1 MKLEIPGLDD
11 SRRFKTM
18 VHEYANSQSYR
29 YEAMQAFEAKDEKS
43 EKTYLNYLIA
53 NIISSMS
60 YRRVGKNIA
69 SLKELQALPPYF
81 GYHIKKKEQD
91 RFGRLLSLVAPI
103 MNDEEVAVHV
113 PEDVYN
119 TAYIIQGIA
128 EMIKYT
134 ELVNS
139 SVDMINYGIERIAEG
154 NNWQEV
160 FEELI
165 IANSEPDGLAK
176 LNKSKGDNM
185 AKNKNENA
193 EVQVQASKK
202 VSISKILEDKGP
214 SVALGER
221 SVSVA
226 SIKRMMDEWTW
237 EGEED
242 ITSDELYEPLTA
254 YVTKVT
260 PVYIPVTPTD
270 PIGLF
275 RKQLGLVIYNEQ
287 NIPNKKTL
295 RDYEDMGFLSIPNTL
310 TKEEIEVLN
319 MFVERT
325 SGVETADNKLG
336 NIIRTL
342 AACYVMSDFTVDPIM
357 WLLASLSLNNIEKI
371 REHLALLFAKELAL
385 IENNIKD
392 CSLSGACEESAQELV
407 KAVKDSV
414 SNVNVKSVNEV
425 KEEITKE
432 IKGENMKTV
441 VEEKTV
447 TTTVTE
453 DGSENT
459 ENKKDKSVSKLE
471 IAAYAAGGII
481 AAGAVGYGIGWAYN
495 KYFGGNDSDNIEL
508 SEFSAF

>member
-1 MKLEIPGLDD
+1 MKLEILGLDD

-18 VHEYANSQSYR
+18 VHEYANRQSYR

-128 EMIKYT
+128 EMVKYT

-176 LNKSKGDNM
+176 LTKSKSKGDNM
-185 AKNKNENA
+185 AKSKNEVKA
-193 EVQVQASKK
+193 VKATSKF
-202 VSISKILEDKGP
+202 P
-214 SVALGER
+214 LGEVLTAKPS
-221 SVSVA
+221 SVNIGGKAITVA
-226 SIKRMMDEWTW
+226 SIKKLMEEWTW
-237 EGEED
+237 EDKIGEEND
-242 ITSDELYEPLTA
+242 FYTPLSEMFA
-254 YVTKVT
+254 KIT
-260 PVYIPVTPTD
+260 PVFIPVEPKD
-270 PIGLF
+270 SIGIF
-275 RKQLGLVIYNEQ
+275 RKQLGLILYNESDV
-287 NIPNKKTL
+287 PGKTSL
-295 RDYEDMGFLSIPNTL
+295 QSYEDVGLINVPSTL
-310 TKEEIEVLN
+310 TDQEREVIDL
-319 MFVERT
+319 FIERT
-325 SGVETADNKLG
+325 SGVESDDNILG
-336 NIIRTL
+336 NVIRTL
-342 AACYVMSDFTVDPIM
+342 GACYTMSDLSIDPIT
-357 WLLASLSLNNIEKI
+357 WHLAALSITNEFKL
-371 REHLALLFAKELAL
+371 REHLEVIFAKEIAL

-392 CSLSGACEESAQELV
+392 CSLSRTCEESAAAKVEAL
-407 KAVKDSV
+407 
-414 SNVNVKSVNEV
+414 
-425 KEEITKE
+425 KEAATKE
-432 IKGENMKTV
+432 LKTIKELKENDVKRV
-441 VEEKTV
+441 IEEKTV

-453 DGSENT
+453 GSGETASSKSDDSVFTLENALYT
-459 ENKKDKSVSKLE
+459 V
-471 IAAYAAGGII
+471 GGI
-481 AAGAVGYGIGWAYN
+481 AVAGAVGYGAYLAYN
-495 KYFGGNDSDNIEL
+495 KFFGGDSDNDIEL

>member
-18 VHEYANSQSYR
+18 VHEYANGQSYH

-185 AKNKNENA
+185 AKSKNEVKA
-193 EVQVQASKK
+193 VKAISKFPLGEVLTAKPS
-202 VSISKILEDKGP
+202 SISIDGKAITI
-214 SVALGER
+214 
-221 SVSVA
+221 A
-226 SIKRMMDEWTW
+226 SIKKLMEEWTW
-237 EGEED
+237 EDEIGEEND
-242 ITSDELYEPLTA
+242 FYIPLSEMFA
-254 YVTKVT
+254 KIT
-260 PVYIPVTPTD
+260 PVFIPVEPKD
-270 PIGLF
+270 SIGIF
-275 RKQLGLVIYNEQ
+275 RKQLGLILYNESDV
-287 NIPNKKTL
+287 PGKTTL
-295 RDYEDMGFLSIPNTL
+295 KSYEDAGLVDVPSTL
-310 TKEEIEVLN
+310 TDQEREVIDL
-319 MFVERT
+319 FIERT
-325 SGVETADNKLG
+325 SGVESDDNILG
-336 NIIRTL
+336 NVIRTL
-342 AACYVMSDFTVDPIM
+342 GACYTMSDLSIDPIT
-357 WLLASLSLNNIEKI
+357 WHLAALSITNEFKL
-371 REHLALLFAKELAL
+371 REHLEVIFAKEIAL
-385 IENNIKD
+385 VENNIKD
-392 CSLSGACEESAQELV
+392 CSLSSTCEESAAAKVDAL
-407 KAVKDSV
+407 
-414 SNVNVKSVNEV
+414 
-425 KEEITKE
+425 KEAATKE
-432 IKGENMKTV
+432 LKTIKELKENDVKRV
-441 VEEKTV
+441 IEEKTV

-453 DGSENT
+453 GSGETASSKSDDSVFTLENALYT
-459 ENKKDKSVSKLE
+459 V
-471 IAAYAAGGII
+471 GGV
-481 AAGAVGYGIGWAYN
+481 AVAGAVGYGVYWAYN
-495 KYFGGNDSDNIEL
+495 KFFGGDSDNDIEL

>member
-18 VHEYANSQSYR
+18 VHEYANGQSYR

-43 EKTYLNYLIA
+43 EKTYLIA

-128 EMIKYT
+128 EMVKYT

-176 LNKSKGDNM
+176 LKQSKGDNM
-185 AKNKNENA
+185 AKSKNENA
-193 EVQVQASKK
+193 EVQVQAPKK

-242 ITSDELYEPLTA
+242 IASDELYEPLTE

-295 RDYEDMGFLSIPNTL
+295 RDYEDIGFLSIPNTL

-392 CSLSGACEESAQELV
+392 CSLSGACEESAQELTE
-407 KAVKDSV
+407 AVCDSMNKTIV
-414 SNVNVKSVNEV
+414 VDVNEL
-425 KEEITKE
+425 KEEIKKE
-432 IKGENMKTV
+432 IEGSNMKTV

-453 DGSENT
+453 GESEESKKSEDSIFTLENT
-459 ENKKDKSVSKLE
+459 LYTVGG
-471 IAAYAAGGII
+471 AAVV
-481 AAGAVGYGIGWAYN
+481 GAVGFGAYWAYN
-495 KYFGGNDSDNIEL
+495 KFFGGDSDNDIEL

>member
-18 VHEYANSQSYR
+18 VHEYANGQSYR

-43 EKTYLNYLIA
+43 EKTYLNYLTA

-139 SVDMINYGIERIAEG
+139 SVDMINYGIERIANG
-154 NNWQEV
+154 GNWQEV

-176 LNKSKGDNM
+176 LNKSKSKGDNM
-185 AKNKNENA
+185 AKSKNEVKA
-193 EVQVQASKK
+193 VKATSKF
-202 VSISKILEDKGP
+202 P
-214 SVALGER
+214 LGEVLTAKP
-221 SVSVA
+221 SSINIGGKAITVA
-226 SIKRMMDEWTW
+226 SIKKLMEEWAW
-237 EGEED
+237 EDKIEKED
-242 ITSDELYEPLTA
+242 VFYAPLSEMF
-254 YVTKVT
+254 VKIT
-260 PVYIPVTPTD
+260 PVFVPVEPKD
-270 PIGLF
+270 SIGIF
-275 RKQLGLVIYNEQ
+275 RKQLGLILYNESDV
-287 NIPNKKTL
+287 PGKTSL
-295 RDYEDMGFLSIPNTL
+295 QSYEDSGLISVPSTL
-310 TKEEIEVLN
+310 TDQEREVIDL
-319 MFVERT
+319 FIERT
-325 SGVETADNKLG
+325 SGVESDDNILG
-336 NIIRTL
+336 NVIRTL
-342 AACYVMSDFTVDPIM
+342 GACYTMSDLSIDPIT
-357 WLLASLSLNNIEKI
+357 WHLAALSITNEIKL
-371 REHLALLFAKELAL
+371 REHLEVIFAKEIAL
-385 IENNIKD
+385 VENNIKD
-392 CSLSGACEESAQELV
+392 CSLSSTCEESAAAKVEAL
-407 KAVKDSV
+407 
-414 SNVNVKSVNEV
+414 
-425 KEEITKE
+425 KEAATKE
-432 IKGENMKTV
+432 LKTIKELKENDVKRV
-441 VEEKTV
+441 IEEKTV

-453 DGSENT
+453 GSGETASSKSDDSVFTLENALYT
-459 ENKKDKSVSKLE
+459 V
-471 IAAYAAGGII
+471 GGI
-481 AAGAVGYGIGWAYN
+481 AVVGAVGYGAYLAYN
-495 KYFGGNDSDNIEL
+495 KFFGGDSDNDIEL

>member
-1 MKLEIPGLDD
+1 MKLEILGLDD

-18 VHEYANSQSYR
+18 VHEYANGQSYR
-29 YEAMQAFEAKDEKS
+29 YEAMHDFEVNTEAQERQ
-43 EKTYLNYLIA
+43 YLNYLIA

-176 LNKSKGDNM
+176 LKQSKGDNM
-185 AKNKNENA
+185 AKSKNGNA
-193 EVQVQASKK
+193 EVQVQAPKK

-242 ITSDELYEPLTA
+242 ITSDELYEPLTE

-260 PVYIPVTPTD
+260 PVYTPVTPTD

-432 IKGENMKTV
+432 IKGENMKTI
-441 VEEKTV
+441 VEEKVT

-453 DGSENT
+453 GSGETASSKSDDSVFTLENALYT
-459 ENKKDKSVSKLE
+459 V
-471 IAAYAAGGII
+471 GGI
-481 AAGAVGYGIGWAYN
+481 AVVGAVGYGAYLAYN
-495 KYFGGNDSDNIEL
+495 KFFGGDSDNDIEL

>member
-18 VHEYANSQSYR
+18 VHEYANGQSYR

-165 IANSEPDGLAK
+165 VANSEPDGLAK
-176 LNKSKGDNM
+176 LTKSKSKGDNM
-185 AKNKNENA
+185 AKSKNEVKA
-193 EVQVQASKK
+193 VKATSKF
-202 VSISKILEDKGP
+202 P
-214 SVALGER
+214 LGEVLTAKP
-221 SVSVA
+221 SSINIGGKAITVA
-226 SIKRMMDEWTW
+226 SIKKLMEEWVW
-237 EGEED
+237 EDPISEEVD
-242 ITSDELYEPLTA
+242 FYVPLTEMF
-254 YVTKVT
+254 TKIS
-260 PVYIPVTPTD
+260 PVFVSIEPKD
-270 PIGLF
+270 SIGIF
-275 RKQLGLVIYNEQ
+275 RKHLGLILYNE
-287 NIPNKKTL
+287 NDVPGKTSL
-295 RDYEDMGFLSIPNTL
+295 QSYEDVGLINVPSSITA
-310 TKEEIEVLN
+310 EEREVLDL
-319 MFVERT
+319 FIERT
-325 SGVETADNKLG
+325 SGVETEDNILG
-336 NIIRTL
+336 NVIRTL
-342 AACYVMSDFTVDPIM
+342 GACYTMSDLSIDPIT
-357 WLLASLSLNNIEKI
+357 WHLAALSITSEAKL
-371 REHLALLFAKELAL
+371 REHLDLIFAKEIAL
-385 IENNIKD
+385 VENNIKD
-392 CSLSGACEESAQELV
+392 CSLSSTCEESAVEKVEAL
-407 KAVKDSV
+407 
-414 SNVNVKSVNEV
+414 
-425 KEEITKE
+425 KEAATKE
-432 IKGENMKTV
+432 LKTIKELEGENMKTV
-441 VEEKTV
+441 VEEKVT

-453 DGSENT
+453 GNEEKTSNKSGDSVFTLENALYT
-459 ENKKDKSVSKLE
+459 V
-471 IAAYAAGGII
+471 GGVAI
-481 AAGAVGYGIGWAYN
+481 AGAVGYGAYIAYN
-495 KYFGGNDSDNIEL
+495 KFFGGDSDSDIEL

>member
-119 TAYIIQGIA
+119 TAYIIQGIG

-154 NNWQEV
+154 SKWQEV

-176 LNKSKGDNM
+176 LNKSKSKGDNM
-185 AKNKNENA
+185 AKSKNEVKA
-193 EVQVQASKK
+193 VKATSKF
-202 VSISKILEDKGP
+202 P
-214 SVALGER
+214 LGEVLTAKPS
-221 SVSVA
+221 SVNIGGKAITVA
-226 SIKRMMDEWTW
+226 SIKKLMEEWTW
-237 EGEED
+237 EDKIGEEND
-242 ITSDELYEPLTA
+242 FYTPLSEMFA
-254 YVTKVT
+254 KIT
-260 PVYIPVTPTD
+260 PVFIPVEPKD
-270 PIGLF
+270 SIGIF
-275 RKQLGLVIYNEQ
+275 RKQLGLILYNESDV
-287 NIPNKKTL
+287 PGKTSL
-295 RDYEDMGFLSIPNTL
+295 QSYEDSGLISVPSTL
-310 TKEEIEVLN
+310 TDQEREVID
-319 MFVERT
+319 FFIERT
-325 SGVETADNKLG
+325 SGVESDDNILG
-336 NIIRTL
+336 NVIRTL
-342 AACYVMSDFTVDPIM
+342 GACYTMSDLSIDPIT
-357 WLLASLSLNNIEKI
+357 WHLAALSITNEFKL
-371 REHLALLFAKELAL
+371 REHLEVIFAKEIAL
-385 IENNIKD
+385 VENNIKD
-392 CSLSGACEESAQELV
+392 CSLSSTCEESAAAKVEAL
-407 KAVKDSV
+407 
-414 SNVNVKSVNEV
+414 
-425 KEEITKE
+425 KEAATKE
-432 IKGENMKTV
+432 LKTIKELKENDVKRV
-441 VEEKTV
+441 IEEKTV

-453 DGSENT
+453 GSGETASSKSDDSVFTLENALYT
-459 ENKKDKSVSKLE
+459 V
-471 IAAYAAGGII
+471 GGVAI
-481 AAGAVGYGIGWAYN
+481 AGAVGYGAYIAYN
-495 KYFGGNDSDNIEL
+495 KFFGGDSDSDIEL

>member
-18 VHEYANSQSYR
+18 VHEYANGQSYR

-139 SVDMINYGIERIAEG
+139 SVDMIDYGIERISNG
-154 NNWQEV
+154 VKWQEV

-185 AKNKNENA
+185 AKSNNEST
-193 EVQVQASKK
+193 QVQAPVLTNK
-202 VSISKILEDKGP
+202 VSISKIMEEKGP
-214 SVALGER
+214 SVTLGGKT
-221 SVSVA
+221 VSVA
-226 SIKRMMDEWTW
+226 SIKRMLEEWKW
-237 EGEED
+237 EGEEG
-242 ITSDELYEPLTA
+242 ITSDELYAPLA
-254 YVTKVT
+254 EYVKKVS

-275 RKQLGLVIYNEQ
+275 RKQLGLVIYNEK
-287 NIPNKKTL
+287 NVPNKTTL
-295 RDYEDMGFLSIPNTL
+295 HDYEEIGFLSIPASL

-325 SGVETADNKLG
+325 SGIETDDNVLG
-336 NIIRTL
+336 NVIRTL
-342 AACYVMSDFTVDPIM
+342 AACYTMSDFTVDPIM
-357 WLLASLSLNNIEKI
+357 WMLAALSLNNIEKI
-371 REHLALLFAKELAL
+371 REHLNLLFAKELA
-385 IENNIKD
+385 IVENHIKD
-392 CSLSGACEESAQELV
+392 CSLSSTCEESAQELTE
-407 KAVKDSV
+407 AV
-414 SNVNVKSVNEV
+414 SNSINKVIVVDVNEL
-425 KEEITKE
+425 KDEIKKE
-432 IKGENMKTV
+432 IEGSMKTV
-441 VEEKTV
+441 IEEKTV

-453 DGSENT
+453 DEKEETS
-459 ENKKDKSVSKLE
+459 KKDDSIFTLE
-471 IAAYAAGGII
+471 NAAYAVGG
-481 AAGAVGYGIGWAYN
+481 AAVVGAVGFGAYWAYN
-495 KYFGGNDSDNIEL
+495 KFFGGDSDNDIEL

>member
-18 VHEYANSQSYR
+18 VHEYANGQSYS

-139 SVDMINYGIERIAEG
+139 SVDMINYGIERIANG
-154 NNWQEV
+154 NKWQEV

-185 AKNKNENA
+185 AKSKNENA
-193 EVQVQASKK
+193 EVQVQAPKK

-237 EGEED
+237 EGEEN
-242 ITSDELYEPLTA
+242 ITSDELYEPLTE

-385 IENNIKD
+385 VENNIKD
-392 CSLSGACEESAQELV
+392 CSLSSTCEESAAAKVEAL
-407 KAVKDSV
+407 
-414 SNVNVKSVNEV
+414 
-425 KEEITKE
+425 KEAATKE
-432 IKGENMKTV
+432 LKTIKELKENDVKRV
-441 VEEKTV
+441 IEEKTV

-453 DGSENT
+453 GSGETASSKSDDSVFTLENALYT
-459 ENKKDKSVSKLE
+459 V
-471 IAAYAAGGII
+471 GGV
-481 AAGAVGYGIGWAYN
+481 AVAGAVGYGAYLVYN
-495 KYFGGNDSDNIEL
+495 KFFGGDSDNDIEL

>member
-11 SRRFKTM
+11 SRRFKRM
-18 VHEYANSQSYR
+18 VHEYANEQSYR
-29 YEAMQAFEAKDEKS
+29 YEAMHDFEVNTEAQERQ
-43 EKTYLNYLIA
+43 YLNYLIA

-128 EMIKYT
+128 EMVKYT

-176 LNKSKGDNM
+176 LNKSKSKGDNM
-185 AKNKNENA
+185 AKSKNEVKA
-193 EVQVQASKK
+193 VKATSKF
-202 VSISKILEDKGP
+202 P
-214 SVALGER
+214 LGEVLTAKP
-221 SVSVA
+221 SSINIGGKAITVA
-226 SIKRMMDEWTW
+226 SIKKLMEEWAW
-237 EGEED
+237 EDKIEEED
-242 ITSDELYEPLTA
+242 DFYAPLPEMF
-254 YVTKVT
+254 VKIT
-260 PVYIPVTPTD
+260 PVFVPVEPKD
-270 PIGLF
+270 SIGIF
-275 RKQLGLVIYNEQ
+275 RKQLGLILYNESDV
-287 NIPNKKTL
+287 PRKTSL
-295 RDYEDMGFLSIPNTL
+295 QSYEDSGLISVPSTL
-310 TKEEIEVLN
+310 TDQEREVIDL
-319 MFVERT
+319 FIERT
-325 SGVETADNKLG
+325 SGVESDDNILG
-336 NIIRTL
+336 NVIRTL
-342 AACYVMSDFTVDPIM
+342 GACYTMSDLSIDPIT
-357 WLLASLSLNNIEKI
+357 WHLAALSITNEFKL
-371 REHLALLFAKELAL
+371 REHLEVIFAKEIAL

-392 CSLSGACEESAQELV
+392 CSLSRTCEESAAAKVEAL
-407 KAVKDSV
+407 
-414 SNVNVKSVNEV
+414 
-425 KEEITKE
+425 KEAATKE
-432 IKGENMKTV
+432 LKTIKELKENDVKRV
-441 VEEKTV
+441 IEEKTV

-453 DGSENT
+453 GSGETVSSKSDDSVFTLENALYT
-459 ENKKDKSVSKLE
+459 V
-471 IAAYAAGGII
+471 GGV
-481 AAGAVGYGIGWAYN
+481 AVAGAVGFGAYWAYN
-495 KYFGGNDSDNIEL
+495 KFFGDNGDSDIEL

>member
-18 VHEYANSQSYR
+18 VHKYANGQSYR

-128 EMIKYT
+128 EMVKYT

-176 LNKSKGDNM
+176 LTKSKSKGDNM
-185 AKNKNENA
+185 AKSKNEVKA
-193 EVQVQASKK
+193 VKATSKF
-202 VSISKILEDKGP
+202 P
-214 SVALGER
+214 LGEVLTAKPS
-221 SVSVA
+221 SVNIGGKAITVA
-226 SIKRMMDEWTW
+226 SIKKLMEEWTW
-237 EGEED
+237 EDKIGEEND
-242 ITSDELYEPLTA
+242 FYTPLSEMFA
-254 YVTKVT
+254 KIT
-260 PVYIPVTPTD
+260 PVFIPVEPKD
-270 PIGLF
+270 SIGIF
-275 RKQLGLVIYNEQ
+275 RKQLGLILYNESDV
-287 NIPNKKTL
+287 PGKTSL
-295 RDYEDMGFLSIPNTL
+295 QSYEDVGLINVPSTL
-310 TKEEIEVLN
+310 TDQEREVIDL
-319 MFVERT
+319 FIERT
-325 SGVETADNKLG
+325 SGVESDDNILG
-336 NIIRTL
+336 NVIRTL
-342 AACYVMSDFTVDPIM
+342 GACYTMSDLSIDPIT
-357 WLLASLSLNNIEKI
+357 WHLAALSITNEFKL
-371 REHLALLFAKELAL
+371 REHLEVIFAKEIAL

-392 CSLSGACEESAQELV
+392 CSLSRTCEESAAAKVEAL
-407 KAVKDSV
+407 
-414 SNVNVKSVNEV
+414 
-425 KEEITKE
+425 KEAATKE
-432 IKGENMKTV
+432 LKTIKELKENDVKRV
-441 VEEKTV
+441 IEEKTV

-453 DGSENT
+453 GSGETASSKSDDSVFTLENALYT
-459 ENKKDKSVSKLE
+459 V
-471 IAAYAAGGII
+471 GGVAI
-481 AAGAVGYGIGWAYN
+481 AGAVGYGAYIAYN
-495 KYFGGNDSDNIEL
+495 KFFGGDSDSDIEL

>member
-18 VHEYANSQSYR
+18 VHEYANGQSYR

-43 EKTYLNYLIA
+43 EKTYLNYLMA

-185 AKNKNENA
+185 AKSNNEST
-193 EVQVQASKK
+193 QVQAPVLTNK
-202 VSISKILEDKGP
+202 VSISKIMEEKGP
-214 SVALGER
+214 SVTLGGKT
-221 SVSVA
+221 VSVA
-226 SIKRMMDEWTW
+226 SIKRMLEEWKW
-237 EGEED
+237 EGEEG
-242 ITSDELYEPLTA
+242 ITSDELYAPLA
-254 YVTKVT
+254 EYVKKVS

-275 RKQLGLVIYNEQ
+275 RKQLGLVIYNEK
-287 NIPNKKTL
+287 NVPNKTTL
-295 RDYEDMGFLSIPNTL
+295 HDYEEIRFLSIPASL

-325 SGVETADNKLG
+325 SGIETDDNVLG
-336 NIIRTL
+336 NVIRTL
-342 AACYVMSDFTVDPIM
+342 AACYTMSDFTVDPIM
-357 WLLASLSLNNIEKI
+357 WMLAALSLNNIEKI
-371 REHLALLFAKELAL
+371 REHLNLLFAKELA
-385 IENNIKD
+385 IVENHIKD
-392 CSLSGACEESAQELV
+392 CSLSSTCEESAQELTE
-407 KAVKDSV
+407 AV
-414 SNVNVKSVNEV
+414 SNSINKAIVVDVNEL
-425 KEEITKE
+425 KDEIKKE
-432 IKGENMKTV
+432 IEGSMKTV
-441 VEEKTV
+441 IEEKTV

-453 DGSENT
+453 DEKEETS
-459 ENKKDKSVSKLE
+459 KKDDSIFTLE
-471 IAAYAAGGII
+471 NAAYAVGG
-481 AAGAVGYGIGWAYN
+481 AAVVGAVGFGAYWAYN
-495 KYFGGNDSDNIEL
+495 KFFGGDSDNDIEL

>member
-18 VHEYANSQSYR
+18 VHEYANGQSYR
-29 YEAMQAFEAKDEKS
+29 YEAIQAFEAKDEKS

-128 EMIKYT
+128 EMVKYT

-139 SVDMINYGIERIAEG
+139 SVDMINYGIERIANG
-154 NNWQEV
+154 GNWQEV

-176 LNKSKGDNM
+176 LKQYKGDKM
-185 AKNKNENA
+185 AKNKSENTDI
-193 EVQVQASKK
+193 VTPSKK

-214 SVALGER
+214 SVSLGER
-221 SVSVA
+221 AVSVA

-237 EGEED
+237 EGKED
-242 ITSDELYEPLTA
+242 ITSDELYEPLTEFI
-254 YVTKVT
+254 TKVT

-295 RDYEDMGFLSIPNTL
+295 RDYEDIGLLSIPSTL

-336 NIIRTL
+336 NVIRTL
-342 AACYVMSDFTVDPIM
+342 AACYVMSDFTIDPIM

-371 REHLALLFAKELAL
+371 REHLNLLFAKELAL
-385 IENNIKD
+385 VENHIKD
-392 CSLSGACEESAQELV
+392 CSLSGTCEESAQELV
-407 KAVKDSV
+407 EAVKDSV
-414 SNVNVKSVNEV
+414 SNVNVKSVNEL

-441 VEEKTV
+441 IEEKVT
-447 TTTVTE
+447 TTTVT
-453 DGSENT
+453 DGEGENT
-459 ENKKDKSVSKLE
+459 ENKKEKSISKLE
-471 IAAYAAGGII
+471 IAAYAVGGIV

-495 KYFGGNDSDNIEL
+495 KYFGGDSDNDIEL